1 MQGKWEVY
9 KDGHLADTGCGLSEG
24 GRVKKGGLLVIGQ
37 EQDEPGGRF
46 SAAESFH
53 GRITRLDIWSRALEQ
68 QQLLELK
75 SQCDYYFGDL
85 LGWPDVYT
93 GLRGE
98 IKVGPGSNKTIEK
111 VIHDKVDVKRVVS
124 FHIVSLSYYAI
135 DML

>member
-53 GRITRLDIWSRALEQ
+53 GRITRLDIWSRALQQ
-68 QQLLELK
+68 QQLMELK

-98 IKVGPGSNKTIEK
+98 IKVKILLEILLKMFYILGL
-111 VIHDKVDVKRVVS
+111 
-124 FHIVSLSYYAI
+124 F
-135 DML
+135 